1 MALATMSSALSGE
14 SGPIRRRACRAAT
27 APATMLTIQ
36 PTTTRRKI
44 RLNMASSFSV
54 GPTTAP
60 DLSAYSVRSVESAP
74 RDGEQVLRLEA
85 DKVPGARQIERDLT
99 ALDRSTQAGGR
110 MESREEVGGELGRIR
125 VRGHDVDH
133 GAAGHVALEREGES
147 TGRVA
152 DVEIRPELVG
162 EDRRVRGDGR
172 GTGDLGVHRTRVRD
186 AQRDH
191 LVAVAAL
198 HGG

>member
-60 DLSAYSVRSVESAP
+60 DLSAYSVRSIESAP
-74 RDGEQVLRLEA
+74 RVWEQVLRLEA
-85 DKVPGARQIERDLT
+85 GQVAGASQIERDLP
-99 ALDRSTQAGGR
+99 ALDRSTQARGR
-110 MESREEVGGELGRIR
+110 VESREEVDGGLGRIR
-125 VRGHDVDH
+125 VRRHDIDH
-133 GAAGHVALEREGES
+133 VPARH
-147 TGRVA
+147 
-152 DVEIRPELVG
+152 
-162 EDRRVRGDGR
+162 
-172 GTGDLGVHRTRVRD
+172 
-186 AQRDH
+186 
-191 LVAVAAL
+191 
-198 HGG
+198 